1 MQQMYYYY
9 LLVTLAKQPDQFP
22 IDEMSDHFFTVQVVK
37 AKPFLLKYCTFW
49 QLAIF
54 TCYFWFLNYQ
64 LVSNGPLSNQL
75 ILNYG
80 INCKHFE

>member
-49 QLAIF
+49 
-54 TCYFWFLNYQ
+54 
-64 LVSNGPLSNQL
+64 
-75 ILNYG
+75 
-80 INCKHFE
+80 

>member
-9 LLVTLAKQPDQFP
+9 YLLVTSTKQPDQFP

-54 TCYFWFLNYQ
+54 TCYFWL
-64 LVSNGPLSNQL
+64 
-75 ILNYG
+75 
-80 INCKHFE
+80 